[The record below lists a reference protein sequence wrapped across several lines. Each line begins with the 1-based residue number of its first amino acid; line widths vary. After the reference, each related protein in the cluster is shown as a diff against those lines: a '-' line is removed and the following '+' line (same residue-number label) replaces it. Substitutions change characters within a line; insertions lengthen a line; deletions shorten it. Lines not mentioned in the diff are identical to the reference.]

1 MIEPGNNNTL
11 IINSYGGNMTKPNS
25 TSTDSTKQTVEP
37 PAYLVISPNE
47 TSVLSSEDLV
57 ADTLETMDE
66 DSIITIHKTH
76 LNTALDEQYY
86 INMRDTVLEFAY
98 KYKDDDLDNEII
110 IPKKDTNFNRT
121 KRVKRKHAHKAKFS
135 EILLAL
141 EN

>member
-1 MIEPGNNNTL
+1 
-11 IINSYGGNMTKPNS
+11 MTKPNS
-25 TSTDSTKQTVEP
+25 TSTNLTKQTVEPTVEP

-86 INMRDTVLEFAY
+86 INTRDTFFEFVY
-98 KYKDDDLDNEII
+98 EYGSDDLDNEII
-110 IPKKDTNFNRT
+110 IPKKDTTFNRT

>member
-1 MIEPGNNNTL
+1 M
-11 IINSYGGNMTKPNS
+11 MKPNS
-25 TSTDSTKQTVEP
+25 ISTDLTTPTVEP

-57 ADTLETMDE
+57 AETLETMDE

-110 IPKKDTNFNRT
+110 IPKKDTTFNRT

-135 EILLAL
+135 EILRAL

>member
-1 MIEPGNNNTL
+1 
-11 IINSYGGNMTKPNS
+11 MTKPNS

-110 IPKKDTNFNRT
+110 IPKKDTNFNKLT
-121 KRVKRKHAHKAKFS
+121 NC
-135 EILLAL
+135 LY
-141 EN
+141 

>member
-1 MIEPGNNNTL
+1 
-11 IINSYGGNMTKPNS
+11 MTKPNS
-25 TSTDSTKQTVEP
+25 TSTDLTKPTVEPTVEP

-86 INMRDTVLEFAY
+86 INMRDTFFEFIY
-98 KYKDDDLDNEII
+98 EYGSDDLDNEII
-110 IPKKDTNFNRT
+110 IPKKDTTFNRT

>member
-1 MIEPGNNNTL
+1 
-11 IINSYGGNMTKPNS
+11 MTKPNS
-25 TSTDSTKQTVEP
+25 TSTDLTKPTVESTVEP

-57 ADTLETMDE
+57 ADILETMDE

-86 INMRDTVLEFAY
+86 INTRDTFFEFVY
-98 KYKDDDLDNEII
+98 EYGSDDLDNEII
-110 IPKKDTNFNRT
+110 IPKKDTTFNRT